1 MAYNPLGSKRHDDDD
16 DDDASRFQIG
26 TIVEIKCNSDAFLL
40 KIHQGIAK
48 KLKILQTTDYG
59 EIRLYILPG
68 SILGIVNSE

>member
-40 KIHQGIAK
+40 KIDQRIEEIIK
-48 KLKILQTTDYG
+48 SNQETLQL
-59 EIRLYILPG
+59 IM
-68 SILGIVNSE
+68 VN